1 MTPIAKPNY
10 TVTVTANAVTD
21 VVSLPEKI
29 NTSPGTWY
37 AAMTLAD
44 FFFFFFHPCY
54 KELYVWNTGDALGC
68 LLTLPFLVIKV
79 SGKLQHANP
88 SKTKVVQK

>member
-1 MTPIAKPNY
+1 MTVGFHKLNEVVTPIAKPNY

-37 AAMTLAD
+37 AAITLAD
-44 FFFFFFHPCY
+44 FFVFFFPS
-54 KELYVWNTGDALGC
+54 
-68 LLTLPFLVIKV
+68 LL
-79 SGKLQHANP
+79 
-88 SKTKVVQK
+88 